1 MYYNW
6 IICLLCSYDYYY
18 YYLKFEA
25 DRSITFVP
33 PDGEFELMRYRIT
46 DNVNLP
52 FRVLPV
58 IEEHGANHVEMN
70 IQVRLC
76 LPACASPA
84 LFSPA
89 SLSHTH
95 NNNSPPSST
104 THTTLTGACKLLR
117 QTLCVKSCF
126 PHTGSAEHGVVQAKS
141 DDWASEVDTRDK

>member
-6 IICLLCSYDYYY
+6 IICLLCSYDYYYY

-95 NNNSPPSST
+95 NNNSPLLHH
-104 THTTLTGACKLLR
+104 THHTYRRMQTSPTNSLR
-117 QTLCVKSCF
+117 QKLFSTYRLRR
-126 PHTGSAEHGVVQAKS
+126 TRRR
-141 DDWASEVDTRDK
+141 AS

>member
-6 IICLLCSYDYYY
+6 IICLLCSYDYY

-84 LFSPA
+84 LFSCF
-89 SLSHTH
+89 SLSHTTTIPPLLH
-95 NNNSPPSST
+95 HTHHTYRRMQTSPTNS
-104 THTTLTGACKLLR
+104 LR
-117 QTLCVKSCF
+117 QKLFSTYRLRR
-126 PHTGSAEHGVVQAKS
+126 TRRR
-141 DDWASEVDTRDK
+141 AS